1 MKKNIMMVAVA
12 AFVTLSFAACNN
24 NANTENTDTTEAIEQ
39 LVEEPIAEVNA
50 TPDSVATVETETPA
64 PAPAAKKTTTKKA
77 TTQKQQEPR
86 VAIEVNEEKKAADIK
101 VDANTTVTKSD
112 KKIKRAQF

>member
-64 PAPAAKKTTTKKA
+64 PAAKKTTTKKA